1 MKSMLIL
8 TLSLLSTACAKQAG
22 SAATQPPLKTPP
34 VQQQVPT
41 RQQVNAVGFDT
52 YVANLKQEART
63 KGISER
69 TVEQAFAQVHFIER
83 AVHHDRGQPE
93 FKLTLDSYL
102 PRAVPE
108 WKVRQA
114 QALYRQ
120 HGELLARIG
129 DQYGVQPRFIVALWG
144 IESNFGKLTGKYPLI
159 SSLTT
164 LAYEGRREAFF
175 KRELFAAL
183 TILEQG
189 HVKPDALIGSWAG
202 AMGQVQ
208 FMPSSFLA
216 YAVDQDGDGRKDL
229 WRSLPDV
236 FASAANYLKQQ
247 GWNGQQ
253 TWARQVRVPASLD
266 GSLIG
271 LKLSKPVS
279 EWQALGVRD
288 LDGSRLPATQQAAS
302 LVMPDD
308 RDGRAYLAYDNYK
321 TLLRWNRSNYFA
333 VAVGYLADR
342 LAATPVAGA
351 AP

>member
-1 MKSMLIL
+1 MKPMLIL
-8 TLSLLSTACAKQAG
+8 TLSLLATACAKQAE
-22 SAATQPPLKTPP
+22 SAATQPPAATPP
-34 VQQQVPT
+34 AAG
-41 RQQVNAVGFDT
+41 QVNTIGFEA
-52 YVANLKQEART
+52 YVAKLKQEARS
-63 KGISER
+63 KGISAS

-114 QALYRQ
+114 QALYLQ
-120 HGELLARIG
+120 HAELLQRIG

-144 IESNFGKLTGKYPLI
+144 IETNFGKLTGKYPLI

-164 LAYEGRREAFF
+164 LAYEGRREEFF

-229 WRSLPDV
+229 WGSLPDV

-247 GWNGQQ
+247 GWNDQQ
-253 TWARQVRVPASLD
+253 TWARQVKVPNSLNGD
-266 GSLIG
+266 LIS

-279 EWQALGVRD
+279 EWQNLGVRN
-288 LDGSRLPATQQAAS
+288 LDGSRLPVTHQAAS

-333 VAVGYLADR
+333 VAVGYLSDR
-342 LAATPVAGA
+342 LNSTSVAGA
-351 AP
+351 S